1 MLVLARKTD
10 ESIVIGEDIV
20 VKIIAIENGVVKLGI
35 DAPKEV
41 SIIRSELIEEVKKS
55 NKAASLEE
63 VSENDIAS
71 LNKILGQRH
80 EKI

>member
-10 ESIVIGEDIV
+10 ESIVIGDNIV
-20 VKIIAIENGVVKLGI
+20 VKIISVENGVVKLGI

-41 SIIRSELIEEVKKS
+41 SIIRNELIEEVKES

-63 VSENDIAS
+63 ISENDIAS
-71 LNKILGQRH
+71 LNKILG
-80 EKI
+80 K

>member
-10 ESIVIGEDIV
+10 ESIVIGDNIV
-20 VKIIAIENGVVKLGI
+20 VKIISVENGVVKLGI

-41 SIIRSELIEEVKKS
+41 SIIRNELIEEVKES

-63 VSENDIAS
+63 VNENDIAS
-71 LNKILGQRH
+71 LNKILG
-80 EKI
+80 K